1 MDFIRE
7 ILNQSANFFLIDE
20 QMGEIEGLI
29 ELQQN
34 DEYYLKLVDVSKSIS
49 METFMQ
55 TMASSMNFPGYFGH
69 NWSALSDNFKEKIWQ
84 AKKEQCVLVFSAV
97 DNLLTQERN
106 DLIDLFGTLK
116 AVIDMLATIK
126 LKIIFLAKDTQ
137 NSHLGQ
143 AIVNENINP
152 KVIYQN

>member
-69 NWSALSDNFKEKIWQ
+69 NGVHYRIVL
-84 AKKEQCVLVFSAV
+84 KKK
-97 DNLLTQERN
+97 
-106 DLIDLFGTLK
+106 FGK
-116 AVIDMLATIK
+116 QRKNNM
-126 LKIIFLAKDTQ
+126 
-137 NSHLGQ
+137 S
-143 AIVNENINP
+143 
-152 KVIYQN
+152 